1 MLFINI
7 YSYDPDKRDK
17 IIARRLEKGLM
28 FPKGIKVLGE
38 WSAIGGSMGV
48 IVCETD
54 DPKALAQ
61 ASLAWSDL
69 LKSDI
74 FPVLKTE
81 DVLSLA
87 KK

>member
-1 MLFINI
+1 MLFMSI
-7 YSYDPDKRDK
+7 YSYDPEKRDQV
-17 IIARRLEKGLM
+17 IARRLEKGLL
-28 FPKGIKVLGE
+28 FPKEVKVLGE
-38 WSAIGGSMGV
+38 WTRMGGGGV
-48 IVCETD
+48 ILCETD

-74 FPVLKTE
+74 FPVLNTE
-81 DVLSLA
+81 EVLSLS

>member
-1 MLFINI
+1 MLFVNI

-17 IIARRLEKGLM
+17 IIARRLEKGRM